1 MWQHNL
7 YLALRY
13 YRRSTNFG
21 KPPSKPEIDA
31 CEKAYELNSSQ
42 QGDNVSMESVIQM
55 AKLYAELLFNGPRG
69 GEEHQKITVQAINFA
84 R

>member
-7 YLALRY
+7 YSALRY
-13 YRRSTNFG
+13 LRRSTNYRE
-21 KPPSKPEIDA
+21 PPSKPEIDA
-31 CEKAYELNSSQ
+31 CEKAYELDASQ
-42 QGDNVSMESVIQM
+42 LGDNASMESAVQM

-69 GEEHQKITVQAINFA
+69 GEEHQKVTAVAINFA